1 MWFKNLTSFR
11 FTAPFGLE
19 AAEVAE
25 KLSEAVFRPCTSQ
38 AMTSHGWVPPLGR
51 KAADLIHAVNGRLL
65 LCLQAQEKVLPP
77 AVLRE
82 LTEER
87 ILDIEE
93 QQARSVRR
101 REKAAIRDEVLQELL
116 PRALTRTRRTYAYLS
131 PADGWLV
138 VDAASPKAVEELTGL
153 LRRTLGSLPIAPP
166 RVASAPAVIMTH
178 WLGTGKLPPDLAPG
192 DACELHDGDEQGG
205 VVRCKGQDLVGD
217 EIRTH
222 LEAGKQVTRL
232 GLRWRDRVEFLLGE
246 DLTIRRLRFL
256 DLIQEQ
262 IDDLNAATAEEVF
275 DAQFSLM
282 TAELALLLPQ
292 LLEVFGGEVTPASAD
307 PR

>member
-1 MWFKNLTSFR
+1 MWFKNLTLFR
-11 FTAPFGLE
+11 FTEPFGLE

-25 KLSEAVFRPCTSQ
+25 KLSRAAFRSCDSQ
-38 AMTSHGWVPPLGR
+38 AMTSQGWAPPLGR
-51 KAADLIHAVNGRLL
+51 KAMDLIHAVNGRLL
-65 LCLQAQEKVLPP
+65 LCLQIQEKVLPP

-82 LTEER
+82 VVEER
-87 ILDIEE
+87 IADIEE

-101 REKAAIRDEVLQELL
+101 REKASIRDEVLQELL
-116 PRALTRTRRTYAYLS
+116 PRALTRTRRTHAYLS

-153 LRRTLGSLPIAPP
+153 LRRTLGRLPIALP
-166 RVASAPAVIMTH
+166 RVASAPATIMTH
-178 WLGTGKLPPDLAPG
+178 WLGTGELPPDFAPG

-232 GLRWRDRVEFLLGE
+232 ELRWSDRIDFMLGE

-262 IDDLNAATAEEVF
+262 IDDLNAETAEEIF
-275 DAQFSLM
+275 DVQFTLM
-282 TAELALLLPQ
+282 TAELAVLLPR
-292 LLEVFGGEVTPASAD
+292 LLDVFGGEVTPASAN